1 MINTI
6 DKFIEFECYAGVRKK
21 RKYTDFLPLENIL
34 SISNLNK
41 DYVLYY
47 KWIDYVSN
55 KTGYIEPVVTRR
67 HVSIT
72 PECYEKVK
80 KILEVKNV

>member
-6 DKFIEFECYAGVRKK
+6 DKFIELECYTGVRKK
-21 RKYTDFLPLENIL
+21 RKYTDFLPLKDIL
-34 SISNLNK
+34 LISNLNK
-41 DYVLYY
+41 DYVLYH

-67 HVSIT
+67 HVYIT

-80 KILEVKNV
+80 KILEVKDV